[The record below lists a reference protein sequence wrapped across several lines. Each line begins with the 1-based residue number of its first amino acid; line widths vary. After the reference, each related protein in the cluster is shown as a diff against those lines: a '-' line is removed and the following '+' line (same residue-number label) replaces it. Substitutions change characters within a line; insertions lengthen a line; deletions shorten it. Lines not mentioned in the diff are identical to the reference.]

1 MEYFALPL
9 QNLIEEFEKL
19 PGIGGKTAQ
28 RLAFFIL
35 NQPKE
40 KAKKFADAIISA
52 KEKLCYCSVCQN
64 ISDKEV
70 CSICDN
76 PTRDHSIICVVES
89 PRDVLQIERTNEF
102 KGVYHVLHGAI
113 SPMDNV
119 GPDDIKIKEL
129 IARIGSGEV
138 KEVIMAT
145 NPNLEGETTAMYIS
159 KLIKP
164 FGVSVTRIAH
174 GVPVGG
180 ELEFAD
186 EVTLS
191 KALKW
196 RVEL

>member
-19 PGIGGKTAQ
+19 PGIGSKTAQ

-129 IARIGSGEV
+129 IARIGSGDV

>member
-19 PGIGGKTAQ
+19 PGIGSKTAQ
-28 RLAFFIL
+28 RLAFHIL
-35 NQPKE
+35 NQPME
-40 KAKKFADAIISA
+40 KAKKFADAIVNA
-52 KEKLCYCSVCQN
+52 KEKLCYCKECQN
-64 ISDKEV
+64 LSDKEV
-70 CSICDN
+70 CAICDN
-76 PTRDHSIICVVES
+76 PARDHSVICVVES
-89 PRDVLQIERTNEF
+89 PRDVIQIERTNEF

-119 GPDDIKIKEL
+119 GPEDIRIKEL
-129 IARIGSGEV
+129 VARVSDGIT
-138 KEVIMAT
+138 EVIMAT
-145 NPNLEGETTAMYIS
+145 NPNLEGESTAMYIS

-164 FGVSVTRIAH
+164 FGVNVTRIAH

>member
-1 MEYFALPL
+1 MQYFAAPL

-19 PGIGGKTAQ
+19 PGIGSKTAQ
-28 RLAFFIL
+28 RLAFFVL
-35 NQPKE
+35 NQPME
-40 KAKKFADAIISA
+40 KAQKFADAIVSA
-52 KEKLCYCSVCQN
+52 KKNLCYCRDCRN
-64 ISDKEV
+64 LSDKEV

-76 PTRDHSIICVVES
+76 QTRDHSVICVVEN
-89 PRDVLQIERTNEF
+89 PRDVIQIERTNEF

-113 SPMDNV
+113 SPMDNI
-119 GPDDIKIKEL
+119 GPDDITIKEL
-129 IARIGSGEV
+129 MTRISGGNI

-159 KLIKP
+159 KLVKP
-164 FGVSVTRIAH
+164 FGVNVTRIAH

-191 KALKW
+191 KALKG
-196 RVEL
+196 RVEI

>member
-9 QNLIEEFEKL
+9 QNLIEELEKL
-19 PGIGGKTAQ
+19 PGIGSKTAQ
-28 RLAFFIL
+28 RLAFFVL

-40 KAKKFADAIISA
+40 KAEKFANAIISA
-52 KEKLCYCSVCQN
+52 KENLCYCKVCQN
-64 ISDKEV
+64 ISDSEICAV
-70 CSICDN
+70 CDN
-76 PTRDHSIICVVES
+76 PTRDHSVICVVES
-89 PRDVLQIERTNEF
+89 PRDVIQIERTNEF

-119 GPDDIKIKEL
+119 GPDEIKIKEL
-129 IARIGSGEV
+129 MARIAGGEV

>member
-19 PGIGGKTAQ
+19 PGIGSKTAQ

>member
-19 PGIGGKTAQ
+19 PGIGSKTAQ

-52 KEKLCYCSVCQN
+52 KEKLCYCSICQN